1 MGMVLYESEYGYER
15 NLCES
20 YTSLPNA
27 PHLNKSGLI
36 AKYAGVGREA
46 IRRSELY

>member
-1 MGMVLYESEYGYER
+1 MKKSLWVWYVTTER
-15 NLCES
+15 G
-20 YTSLPNA
+20 A
-27 PHLNKSGLI
+27 LNKSGLI